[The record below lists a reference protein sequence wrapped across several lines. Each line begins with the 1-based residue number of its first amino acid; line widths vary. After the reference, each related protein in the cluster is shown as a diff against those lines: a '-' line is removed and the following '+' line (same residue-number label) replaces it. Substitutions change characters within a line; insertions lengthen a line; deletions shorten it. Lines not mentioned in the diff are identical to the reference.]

1 MKLADLA
8 LAVSLGF
15 TIGLAYADMLSN
27 ALVGDYTMI
36 ILSLL
41 YLTCC
46 VLYPMYGY
54 VPEVDREGALMF
66 LLISL
71 LAVYVIPV
79 LSILSL
85 GLLICL
91 RSIESVFH
99 PTIKYYKGVFGLPIM
114 SGFILGSQYGN
125 VDMVKFSMLFIP
137 SMVCLA
143 CFIWNGLSAGSEY
156 ETIEE
161 LGSYSRKQLLGV
173 HLAKTAHQPDVRS
186 RGG

>member
-1 MKLADLA
+1 MKYADLA
-8 LAVSLGF
+8 LAMSLGF
-15 TIGLAYADMLSN
+15 AVGLAYADILTS

-41 YLTCC
+41 YLTFC

-66 LLISL
+66 LMISL

-79 LSILSL
+79 FAILSL
-85 GLLICL
+85 GLLISL
-91 RSIESVFH
+91 RSLESVFH
-99 PTIKYYKGVFGLPIM
+99 PTIKYYRGVFGLPIM
-114 SGFILGSQYGN
+114 SGFILGAQYGD

-137 SMVCLA
+137 SMVCLVW
-143 CFIWNGLSAGSEY
+143 FIWTGLSAGSDY

-161 LGSYSRKQLLGV
+161 FGTYSREELLAV
-173 HLAKTAHQPDVRS
+173 HFAKTAHHPDIRS